1 MAVINATNAR
11 KTLYKL
17 ISDVNESPEPITIV
31 NNNGKNAVLI
41 SEEDWQA
48 IQETIYLN
56 QVPGLAKSII
66 DSAAEPLSDCTIY
79 REDEVW

>member
-1 MAVINATNAR
+1 MAVISATNAR

-17 ISDVNESPEPITIV
+17 IADVNESPEPITIV

-56 QVPGLAKSII
+56 QIPGLAKSII
-66 DSAAEPLSDCTIY
+66 DGAAEPLSDCTIY
-79 REDEVW
+79 QEDEAW